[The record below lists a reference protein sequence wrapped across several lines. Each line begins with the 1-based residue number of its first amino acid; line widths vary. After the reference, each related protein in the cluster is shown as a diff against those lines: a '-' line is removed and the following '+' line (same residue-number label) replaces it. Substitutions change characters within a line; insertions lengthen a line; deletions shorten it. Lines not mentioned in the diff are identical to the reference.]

1 MILVYIGHVGPHMIL
16 STAFQVNSFWYSI
29 LRISYIQ
36 DIQDVYLFESI
47 LSNTKN
53 ECIFLHNEITQ
64 MTFVN

>member
-1 MILVYIGHVGPHMIL
+1 M
-16 STAFQVNSFWYSI
+16 I